1 MTKNDWIDICSK
13 RLADNGTKHFSPLEI
28 ADVGRT
34 KGDVVLSAPP
44 LELLDNAYKLIDV
57 LEWLREEGGVAPV
70 LINSFFRD
78 AAYNAAVGGVSR
90 SMHMTC
96 GAADV
101 VKIGCTPA
109 EVADM
114 LEGHPH
120 AKLFGLGRY
129 NTFTH
134 IDVRGMIGRMSPA
147 RWKRT

>member
-1 MTKNDWIDICSK
+1 MTKNDRIDICG
-13 RLADNGTKHFSPLEI
+13 RCLTDHGTRHFSPLEI
-28 ADVGRT
+28 SDVGRK

-44 LELLDNAYKLIDV
+44 LELLENAYKLIDV
-57 LEWLREEGGVAPV
+57 LEWLREKDGVAPV
-70 LINSFFRD
+70 LINSWYRD
-78 AAYNAAVGGVSR
+78 KAYNAAVGGVSR

-109 EVADM
+109 EVAAM
-114 LEGHPH
+114 LQGHPH